1 MGHKSSKLSEKK
13 MKLILSQTKF
23 TEQEILNWHRGFL
36 VDCPTGALSR
46 SEFSTIYSIM
56 FPNGDISTF
65 TQVLFDR
72 TDINNDGHICFVE
85 FISTM
90 SVMARGSLH
99 ERLTWLCEI
108 FDQNGDGILDKSELI
123 DLIKAMVALTGGKV
137 CQEAAND
144 KANEIWKSLKK
155 ESEIGIPMEDFVKAT
170 KARTLLK
177 SQP

>member
-1 MGHKSSKLSEKK
+1 
-13 MKLILSQTKF
+13 
-23 TEQEILNWHRGFL
+23 
-36 VDCPTGALSR
+36 
-46 SEFSTIYSIM
+46 
-56 FPNGDISTF
+56 
-65 TQVLFDR
+65 
-72 TDINNDGHICFVE
+72 
-85 FISTM
+85 M

-108 FDQNGDGILDKSELI
+108 FDQNADGILDKSELI
-123 DLIKAMVALTGGKV
+123 DLIKVQWKHDNTKWQYFQAMVALTGGKV
-137 CQEAAND
+137 CQETAED